1 MSAQSQFVHVLFI
14 AFLVSGAPEI
24 LRAGGNPRSNE
35 EIMVGLSREAAD
47 IFCADVK
54 ISDTTSIAL
63 NTGNGEINRFFSQPL
78 LESFSQHFVS
88 LYARSGA
95 PSVDILVSVAEV
107 GVTYGEPFS
116 DGFFSGRKSQ
126 RTVGIALRFAAT
138 RSADGK
144 VLWAGT
150 EKRSFSDT
158 VYVDEISKLQES
170 SKHIASGPLP
180 DRSAL
185 ERFIGPL
192 IIAGAAGIAIY
203 LFFTIRS

>member
-1 MSAQSQFVHVLFI
+1 M
-14 AFLVSGAPEI
+14 VS
-24 LRAGGNPRSNE
+24 
-35 EIMVGLSREAAD
+35 LSREAAD
-47 IFCADVK
+47 VFCADVK
-54 ISDTTSIAL
+54 ISDTTSVAL
-63 NTGNGEINRFFSQPL
+63 NMESGEVNRFFSQPL
-78 LESFSQHFVS
+78 LESFRQHFAS
-88 LYARSGA
+88 LYARSGTS
-95 PSVDILVSVAEV
+95 SVDILVSVAEV

-116 DGFFSGRKSQ
+116 DGFFSARKSQ
-126 RTVGIALRFAAT
+126 RTVDVALRFSAT

-144 VLWAGT
+144 ILWAGT

-185 ERFIGPL
+185 ERFIEPL
-192 IIAGAAGIAIY
+192 IIAGAAGIAVY

>member
-1 MSAQSQFVHVLFI
+1 MSAQSQFVQVLFI
-14 AFLVSGAPEI
+14 ILLISGTPEL

-35 EIMVGLSREAAD
+35 EIMVDLSREAVD
-47 IFCADVK
+47 IFCADLK
-54 ISDTTSIAL
+54 ISDTTSIVL
-63 NTGNGEINRFFSQPL
+63 IMENGEVNRFFIQPV
-78 LESFSQHFVS
+78 LESFRQHFIS

-95 PSVDILVSVAEV
+95 SSVDILGSVAEV

-116 DGFFSGRKSQ
+116 EGLFSARKSQ
-126 RTVGIALRFAAT
+126 RTVEIALRFAAT
-138 RSADGK
+138 RIADGK
-144 VLWAGT
+144 ILWAGT

-170 SKHIASGPLP
+170 SKHIASSPLP

-185 ERFIGPL
+185 ERFIEPL
-192 IIAGAAGIAIY
+192 IIVGAAGVAVY

>member
-1 MSAQSQFVHVLFI
+1 M
-14 AFLVSGAPEI
+14 E
-24 LRAGGNPRSNE
+24 
-35 EIMVGLSREAAD
+35 
-47 IFCADVK
+47 K
-54 ISDTTSIAL
+54 
-63 NTGNGEINRFFSQPL
+63 GEINRFFSQPL
-78 LESFSQHFVS
+78 LESFRQHFVS

-107 GVTYGEPFS
+107 GITYGEPFS
-116 DGFFSGRKSQ
+116 DGFFSARKSQ
-126 RTVGIALRFAAT
+126 RTVDIALRFAAT

-144 VLWAGT
+144 ILWAGT